1 MGRRGRLEDRLIRFV
16 ERETGL
22 RFKVRPR
29 IVYTRGRRVRAP
41 WQRRSHEVSYY
52 NYVDAEE
59 GGGRVRIRRA
69 VVHALA
75 ARGYVASKGQRR
87 PVPAIRPLIHEL
99 LENLYEQHHLR
110 SLDERHVRKV
120 TAEAHRF
127 ASRLERKLTEK
138 YVRRYGVPE

>member
-1 MGRRGRLEDRLIRFV
+1 MIRFV

-29 IVYTRGRRVRAP
+29 IVYTRGRRALRAP

-59 GGGRVRIRRA
+59 EGGRVRIRRA

-138 YVRRYGVPE
+138 YIKRYGVPE